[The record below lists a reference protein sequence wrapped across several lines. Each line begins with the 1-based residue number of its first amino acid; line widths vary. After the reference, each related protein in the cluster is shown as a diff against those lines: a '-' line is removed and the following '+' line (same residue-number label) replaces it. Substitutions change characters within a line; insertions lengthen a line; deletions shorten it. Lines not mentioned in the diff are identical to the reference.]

1 MTLCAASQFRGES
14 YRVRH
19 VLMQEGWPLKKRA
32 RFRYPD
38 CSNPFDE
45 TQLSRL
51 SSGGVV
57 TTVLAVDLR
66 MSVRSQYSGG
76 MGLIN
81 SMLRLDRLEKTPF
94 CL

>member
-19 VLMQEGWPLKKRA
+19 AFMQEGWPLKSVRA
-32 RFRYPD
+32 SDAQTAQILLMKHNVPG
-38 CSNPFDE
+38 
-45 TQLSRL
+45 SRR
-51 SSGGVV
+51 GV

-66 MSVRSQYSGG
+66 MSVRSQCSGG

-81 SMLRLDRLEKTPF
+81 SMLRWIV
-94 CL
+94 